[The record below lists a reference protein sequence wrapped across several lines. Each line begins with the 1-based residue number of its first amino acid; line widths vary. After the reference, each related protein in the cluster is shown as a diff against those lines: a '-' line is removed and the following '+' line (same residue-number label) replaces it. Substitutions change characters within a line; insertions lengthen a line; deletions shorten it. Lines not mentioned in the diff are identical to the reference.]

1 MSYSE
6 ASKASPTAII
16 ELFELELNASQH
28 GTTTTYRFHAGTN
41 LVDNGPVV
49 WAGNSYTR
57 LPLEADGFEYT
68 GTGTLP
74 RPRLRVANLLGT
86 ITGLLATLPG
96 GLEGA
101 KVTRIRTFARFLD
114 AVNFPGGVNPYGT
127 PSPSTE
133 LPREV
138 YFIDQKVLEN
148 REVVEYELASAF
160 DLAGVRLPK
169 RLVLDNLCPWIYKS
183 AQCSYSGNLP
193 TCAKTLADCKAHFG
207 ASTDL
212 PFGGFPGVGGY
223 V

>member
-1 MSYSE
+1 VSYSE
-6 ASKASPTAII
+6 ASKAAPTAII
-16 ELFELELNASQH
+16 EMFVLELNSTQH
-28 GTTTTYRFHAGTN
+28 GITATYRFHGGTN
-41 LVDNGPVV
+41 LVDNGPIT

-57 LPLEADGFEYT
+57 LPIEADGFEYT
-68 GTGTLP
+68 GSGTLP

-101 KVTRIRTFARFLD
+101 RVTRIRTFARFLD

-138 YFIDQKVLEN
+138 YFIDRKVMES
-148 REVVEYELASAF
+148 REAVEYELAAAF

-169 RLVLDNLCPWIYKS
+169 RMVLDNLCPWVYKS
-183 AQCSYSGNLP
+183 AQCSYSGGLP

-207 ASTDL
+207 GSADL